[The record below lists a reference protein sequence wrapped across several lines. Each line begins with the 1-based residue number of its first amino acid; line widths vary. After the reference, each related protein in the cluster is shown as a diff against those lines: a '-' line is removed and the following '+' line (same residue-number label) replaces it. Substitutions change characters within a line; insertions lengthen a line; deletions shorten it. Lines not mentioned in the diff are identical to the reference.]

1 MRPRTPPRAVMTF
14 AAKTGFITKE
24 IFNEFFATGCERSR
38 RRQWQYLSR
47 HGWLVPHESPL
58 RPDVLVL
65 SRKSRA
71 ESHAGAWAE
80 VWAPYIGMIHH
91 DETLFRMV
99 LRLQKSGLTRE
110 WTTEAEMKKVLM
122 RDLRLGGA
130 RINTKYPDAL
140 LTLDVPGN
148 AVKVALELEL
158 SRKSKRRYEDMAYA
172 YRGMK
177 DVRGVFFVCR
187 NPGLIKTIRNA
198 FNRAYF
204 PSHEKPVGFAL
215 VDEWRIDPASAV
227 LEMPSR
233 KTTFCDLVGEIRE
246 KRLAMEAAK
255 AA

>member
-1 MRPRTPPRAVMTF
+1 VRPRIPPRAVITF

-24 IFNEFFATGCERSR
+24 IFNEFFATGCDRSR
-38 RRQWQYLSR
+38 RRQWQNLSR
-47 HGWLVPHESPL
+47 HGWMVAHESPL

-71 ESHAGAWAE
+71 KSHAGAWAE

-91 DETLFRMV
+91 DEILYRMV
-99 LRLQKSGLTRE
+99 MGLQRSGLIRE
-110 WTTEAEMKKVLM
+110 WTTEAEMKKVAM

-187 NPGLIKTIRNA
+187 NPGLVATIKNA
-198 FNRAYF
+198 FARAYF
-204 PSHEKPVGFAL
+204 PTHDKPLGFAL
-215 VDEWRIDPASAV
+215 VDEWRINPARAV

-233 KTTFCDLVGEIRE
+233 KTTFFDLVGEIRE
-246 KRLAMEAAK
+246 KRHAMETENAA
-255 AA
+255 